1 MAVYK
6 IVRVRRDIRKSK
18 GFVLRSPEI
27 LHNHIEAAN
36 PAEAFRKFRDLS
48 PTMASVPLTDLEA
61 METP

>member
-1 MAVYK
+1 MSTWK
-6 IVRVRRDIRKSK
+6 ILRVRRQGQPLTRIGTDH
-18 GFVLRSPEI
+18 VLAA
-27 LHNHIEAAN
+27 NIEAAN

>member
-1 MAVYK
+1 MSTWTILRA
-6 IVRVRRDIRKSK
+6 RRK
-18 GFVLRSPEI
+18 GKPCTRIGNDNVLARG
-27 LHNHIEAAN
+27 IEADS

>member
-1 MAVYK
+1 MNYK
-6 IVRVRRDIRKSK
+6 ILRVRRQGKPCTRINSDN
-18 GFVLRSPEI
+18 VLAA
-27 LHNHIEAAN
+27 NIEAAN

>member
-1 MAVYK
+1 MGLYK
-6 IVRVRRDIRKSK
+6 ILRVRRQGKPCTRIGTDN
-18 GFVLRSPEI
+18 VLAV
-27 LHNHIEAAN
+27 NIEAAN